1 MTTLVRAL
9 GFTGAGAVGLAALSF
24 ASPASAVTV
33 AGCGDEP
40 VGATLTKTSGVCE
53 LDFATAGDF
62 TWLVPTGITSFYAV
76 LVGGGGGGYA
86 DGNGYAG
93 SGGEVKYADFSAPYA
108 AAASVT
114 VGAGGATL
122 TAVNPSSED
131 GGSTIVD
138 FTSSVVA
145 YGGSGTAEFM
155 PNYCLPG
162 GTSFSLVGPGDGAG
176 GAAVNASGGDC
187 SIAYGPSVNPSTD
200 ADSDSA
206 PALAVF
212 SSLDTEFGAGGTVEI
227 APDALPGASD
237 LIGTGNGASVL
248 VAADLSSVAS
258 ADFAG
263 GSGRV
268 IFRYTTETSADSGG
282 GAGGGS
288 GDGSGGIDESGSG
301 TGTGTATDATTAEAL
316 AKTGTDVFAPIAL
329 LSALGAAGVAFLALA
344 RRRRA
349 AVAVASSTKN

>member
-1 MTTLVRAL
+1 MKTLVRAL
-9 GFTGAGAVGLAALSF
+9 GFTGAGAIGLAALSF

-33 AGCGDEP
+33 TGCGDEP

-76 LVGGGGGGYA
+76 LVGGGGGGYF
-86 DGNGYAG
+86 DGTGYAG

-114 VGAGGATL
+114 VGAGGTTL

-155 PNYCLPG
+155 SNYCMPG
-162 GTSFSLVGPGDGAG
+162 GTSFSLVGPGNGAG
-176 GAAVNASGGDC
+176 GAAVNADGGNC
-187 SIAYGPSVNPSTD
+187 AVAYGPSVNPSTD
-200 ADSDSA
+200 VDSA
-206 PALAVF
+206 SVAALAVF

-227 APDALPGASD
+227 APDALPSASD

-248 VAADLSSVAS
+248 VAADFSSVAS

-268 IFRYTTETSADSGG
+268 IFRYTTETSAESGG
-282 GAGGGS
+282 GE
-288 GDGSGGIDESGSG
+288 GDSGSG
-301 TGTGTATDATTAEAL
+301 TDAASDAAL
-316 AKTGTDVFAPIAL
+316 AKTGTDVLAPVAL
-329 LSALGAAGVAFLALA
+329 LSALGIAGVALLALA
-344 RRRRA
+344 RRRRTATA
-349 AVAVASSTKN
+349 ATAAASSTKN